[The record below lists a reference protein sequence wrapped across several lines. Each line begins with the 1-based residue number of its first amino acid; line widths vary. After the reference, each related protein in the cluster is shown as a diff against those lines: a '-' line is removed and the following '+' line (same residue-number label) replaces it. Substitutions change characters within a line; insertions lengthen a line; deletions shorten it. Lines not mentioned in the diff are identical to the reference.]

1 MKTDLSDLLCSG
13 LVGLLAAWSAD
24 LLLGGER
31 PHRGAGRAGAAAQP
45 RRLQVS
51 RVTRGVYEVSRSFD
65 SAVPE
70 TGMGWQAL
78 AIGYGRFLK
87 PFLLNAF
94 LCSIVS

>member
-1 MKTDLSDLLCSG
+1 MNTDLAVLLCSG

-51 RVTRGVYEVSRSFD
+51 QVTRAINEPSRSFTVPGED
-65 SAVPE
+65 PISCPLNVFAVERP
-70 TGMGWQAL
+70 L
-78 AIGYGRFLK
+78 SVDF
-87 PFLLNAF
+87 
-94 LCSIVS
+94 

>member
-1 MKTDLSDLLCSG
+1 MKTDLAVLLCSG

-51 RVTRGVYEVSRSFD
+51 RVTGGVYEVLT
-65 SAVPE
+65 VPE
-70 TGMGWQAL
+70 TGMWWQAL
-78 AIGYGRFLK
+78 VMGD
-87 PFLLNAF
+87 
-94 LCSIVS
+94 S

>member
-1 MKTDLSDLLCSG
+1 MIAEKSVNTDLAVVCSG

-51 RVTRGVYEVSRSFD
+51 HVTRAVIEPSSRSFT
-65 SAVPE
+65 VPGE
-70 TGMGWQAL
+70 DP
-78 AIGYGRFLK
+78 ISC
-87 PFLLNAF
+87 LLNVFACPLSKDF
-94 LCSIVS
+94 

>member
-1 MKTDLSDLLCSG
+1 MKTDLAVLLCSG

-65 SAVPE
+65 SAGDRHGVA
-70 TGMGWQAL
+70 G
-78 AIGYGRFLK
+78 IGYGRFLK
-87 PFLLNAF
+87 PVLLNAF
-94 LCSIVS
+94 LCSIVSL

>member
-1 MKTDLSDLLCSG
+1 MNADLAVVCSG

-51 RVTRGVYEVSRSFD
+51 HVTRAVIEPSSRSFT
-65 SAVPE
+65 VPGE
-70 TGMGWQAL
+70 DP
-78 AIGYGRFLK
+78 ISC
-87 PFLLNAF
+87 LLNVFACP
-94 LCSIVS
+94 LSIDF